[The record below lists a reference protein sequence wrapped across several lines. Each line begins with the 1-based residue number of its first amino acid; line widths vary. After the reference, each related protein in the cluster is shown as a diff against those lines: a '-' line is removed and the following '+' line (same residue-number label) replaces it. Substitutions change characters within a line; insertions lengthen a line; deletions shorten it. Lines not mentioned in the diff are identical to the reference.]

1 MRKPFYI
8 GIVLALV
15 FAVTS
20 LHAET
25 ADEFL
30 KAYFFVQDG
39 DSAEKGGENSKA
51 VEKYSEALKILRQ
64 IARTAPDWNPNI
76 ITYRTK
82 YCAEHIVKDGGQI
95 PSEEAAP
102 APEPVDSTPP
112 INTVPRGAVPASSTP
127 EPVPMQ
133 PESASSSGTATAPPS
148 DASASDRVTYLER
161 ELQRARDELRK
172 VQDEKGD
179 LESRLKRAEE
189 DLKVAQ
195 SGGDERV
202 QALLKENGSL
212 KEQLSDAEA
221 KLRNL
226 PTGAEDIAALKAD
239 LIKAQTGLKVAQ
251 QENENLR
258 RANETLRKDLEETR
272 MQLKTATSTAASD
285 VSSEALQ
292 TLQKENALLRAIVDR
307 QFQEDAR
314 RMAARDSLAREL
326 RELGSRTEAIR
337 AQLEVLQTPLAP
349 LSEEERQLLRTPG
362 AGLRASGDDS
372 RKLTGV
378 VTAGRGATSGSGPSS
393 RLSGDNTLLA
403 DDAKRLFSKGDMQ
416 GAAAKYEQILQSE
429 PSNLFA
435 LSNLGVIRFRQD
447 KIDEAEKALQT
458 ALAIDPH
465 DSFSLSVLGIVHYQ
479 QNRLDEAIG
488 DLTRAIAIN
497 PNNHETHNYLGIT
510 YSQKGYQEAAEK
522 ELLKAIELQPNYGD
536 AHFNLAVVFASQ
548 MPPSI
553 ELARRHYRKALEL
566 GMENDPELEK
576 LLKK

>member
-1 MRKPFYI
+1 MRKPFCL

-39 DSAEKGGENSKA
+39 DSAEKGGEKSKA

-112 INTVPRGAVPASSTP
+112 IDTVPHGVAPAPSTP
-127 EPVPMQ
+127 ELVPM
-133 PESASSSGTATAPPS
+133 PSDSASSSGAITAPPP

-202 QALLKENGSL
+202 HALLRENSFL

-239 LIKAQTGLKVAQ
+239 LAKAQAGLKVAKR
-251 QENENLR
+251 ESDDLR
-258 RANETLRKDLEETR
+258 RANESLKRSLEETR
-272 MQLKTATSTAASD
+272 MQLKTATSMAASD

-326 RELGSRTEAIR
+326 RELSSRTEAIR
-337 AQLEVLQTPLAP
+337 AQLEILQTPLAP
-349 LSEEERQLLRTPG
+349 LSEEERQLLKTPG
-362 AGLRASGDDS
+362 AGLRAGDDDS

-378 VTAGRGATSGSGPSS
+378 VTAGRGAGSGSSS

-416 GAAAKYEQILQSE
+416 GAAAKYKQILQSE
-429 PSNLFA
+429 PNNLFA

-447 KIDEAEKALQT
+447 KIDEAEKALQA
-458 ALAIDPH
+458 ALAIDPQ
-465 DSFSLSVLGIVHYQ
+465 DAFSLSVLGIVHYRQ
-479 QNRLDEAIG
+479 DKFDEAIG

-497 PNNHETHNYLGIT
+497 PNNYETHNYLGIT

-548 MPPSI
+548 TPPSI
-553 ELARRHYRKALEL
+553 ELARRHYKKALEL
-566 GMENDPELEK
+566 GMEKDPELEK